1 LEGRPTEAR
10 WSLKH
15 LHRLI
20 VTSATYRQSAR
31 VTPLLLHRDKDNKLL
46 ARGPRGR
53 LKAEFV
59 RDNAL
64 AVAGLLSRKMHGP
77 PVFPVQPPGVWNHIG
92 VASNVW
98 RTSSGDDLYRRGLYV
113 YWRRTVPY
121 PSFINFDAPSR
132 EACTVQRSRSNTPLQ
147 ALTLLNDPAYF
158 EAAVAF
164 ARRALTEPP
173 QDATLETRLRWAFRT
188 ATSREPRSA
197 EVRILANRY
206 REELGRYRK
215 NPAAAKKLLAKWPV
229 VGQPFQADRV
239 RPAGQSGKPDLRELA
254 AWSHVA
260 NVLLNL
266 DETISR

>member
-1 LEGRPTEAR
+1 LKTRPTGRGTA
-10 WSLKH
+10 WSLKR
-15 LHRLI
+15 LHRLF

-31 VTPLLLHRDKDNKLL
+31 VTPELLRRDKDNKLL

-121 PSFINFDAPSR
+121 PSFVNFDAPSR
-132 EACTVQRSRSNTPLQ
+132 EACTVQRSKSNTPLQ

-164 ARRALTEPP
+164 ARRALTELPR
-173 QDATLETRLRWAFRT
+173 DATLETRLRWAFRT
-188 ATSREPRSA
+188 ATSREPRSV
-197 EVRILANRY
+197 EVRILASRY
-206 REELGRYRK
+206 REELSRYRK
-215 NPAAAKKLLAKWPV
+215 NLAAAKKLLAKWP
-229 VGQPFQADRV
+229 A
-239 RPAGQSGKPDLRELA
+239 ASGVDSTEIA
-254 AWSHVA
+254 AWTHVT